1 MATVVV
7 PPCHTRQPG
16 IKTTTSLYELIE
28 AVQKAV
34 GPENDDL
41 VVAIIMDLMR
51 SGRIKCLRHTGV
63 SHCN

>member
-7 PPCHTRQPG
+7 PPCSTRQQRT
-16 IKTTTSLYELIE
+16 KTTTSLYELID
-28 AVQKAV
+28 AVQKTV

-41 VVAIIMDLMR
+41 VVAIVMDLMR
-51 SGRIKCLRHTGV
+51 SGRIRFLRHTGV